1 MVREVKSSNQIRRN
15 LTIYCVHNHI
25 VQCVALHP
33 DESVLNIVVS
43 HDIISSLFLVTS
55 TYVFVCACVKYVH
68 THV

>member
-1 MVREVKSSNQIRRN
+1 MFVLG
-15 LTIYCVHNHI
+15 LTTYTALHNHT
-25 VQCVALHP
+25 VQCVAIHA

-43 HDIISSLFLVTS
+43 HDIISSLFLVAS